1 MSSRKIYLKLV
12 QFSNICRILFL
23 YTRKFFMRTIKVK
36 IIDRYSILSNIESI
50 EAVVQRCSAK
60 KVFLEVSQN
69 YTGKH
74 LCQSLFF
81 KRETLAQVYSCE
93 CCEISK
99 NTFLHRTPLV
109 APSKSIL
116 VLTFSFPFFKC

>member
-1 MSSRKIYLKLV
+1 MSSRKIYLKFV

-69 YTGKH
+69 IQEITCARVSFLK
-74 LCQSLFF
+74 
-81 KRETLAQVYSCE
+81 ETLAQVFFCE
-93 CCEISK
+93 CCEISI

-116 VLTFSFPFFKC
+116 ALTFSFTFFKY

>member
-36 IIDRYSILSNIESI
+36 IIDRYSILCNIESI
-50 EAVVQRCSAK
+50 DAVVQRCSAK

-69 YTGKH
+69 IQEITCARVSFLK
-74 LCQSLFF
+74 
-81 KRETLAQVYSCE
+81 ETLAQVFSCE

-116 VLTFSFPFFKC
+116 ALTFSFTFFKY

>member
-1 MSSRKIYLKLV
+1 MSSRKIYLKFV

-69 YTGKH
+69 IQEITCARVSFLK
-74 LCQSLFF
+74 
-81 KRETLAQVYSCE
+81 ETLAQVFSCE

-116 VLTFSFPFFKC
+116 ALTFSFTFFKY

>member
-1 MSSRKIYLKLV
+1 MSSRKIYLKFV

-36 IIDRYSILSNIESI
+36 IIDRYSILCNIESI
-50 EAVVQRCSAK
+50 DAVVQRCSAK

-69 YTGKH
+69 IQEITCARVSFLK
-74 LCQSLFF
+74 
-81 KRETLAQVYSCE
+81 ETLAQVFSCE

-116 VLTFSFPFFKC
+116 ALTFSFTFFKY

>member
-1 MSSRKIYLKLV
+1 MSSRKIYLKFV

-23 YTRKFFMRTIKVK
+23 YTRKFFMRTMKVK

-69 YTGKH
+69 IQEITCARVSFLK
-74 LCQSLFF
+74 
-81 KRETLAQVYSCE
+81 ETLAQVFFCE

-116 VLTFSFPFFKC
+116 ALTFSFTFFKY

>member
-1 MSSRKIYLKLV
+1 MSSRKIYLKFV

-69 YTGKH
+69 LQEITCSRVSFLKERLWHRYFPVNVAKFLRIHFYIEH
-74 LCQSLFF
+74 LSWL
-81 KRETLAQVYSCE
+81 L
-93 CCEISK
+93 
-99 NTFLHRTPLV
+99 
-109 APSKSIL
+109 SIL
-116 VLTFSFPFFKC
+116 VLTFSFTFFKY

>member
-1 MSSRKIYLKLV
+1 MSSRKIYLKFV

-36 IIDRYSILSNIESI
+36 IIDRYSILCNIESI
-50 EAVVQRCSAK
+50 DAVVQRCSAK

-69 YTGKH
+69 IQEITCARVSFLK
-74 LCQSLFF
+74 
-81 KRETLAQVYSCE
+81 ETLAQVFFCE

-116 VLTFSFPFFKC
+116 ALTFSFTFFKY